1 MDALFQRL
9 QKDSVKGKDGEFLLP
24 CLFRKRKVES
34 VSESPLKV
42 KEQLKRAKKKKQT
55 NKKAARLEN
64 IEHMTV
70 DLGVKI

>member
-42 KEQLKRAKKKKQT
+42 KEQLKRAKKKKTDQQESSQ
-55 NKKAARLEN
+55 A
-64 IEHMTV
+64 
-70 DLGVKI
+70 

>member
-42 KEQLKRAKKKKQT
+42 KEQLKRAKKKKNRQT
-55 NKKAARLEN
+55 RKQPGLRILN
-64 IEHMTV
+64 I
-70 DLGVKI
+70 